1 MSIAKEADVNHIVLL
16 GNLTADPELR
26 YTQSG
31 KAVANFTLAVSHR
44 TKANGTWQDATDG
57 FFVCSA
63 WNHVAENVV
72 KSLSKGSRVL
82 VSGKLI
88 QRTWQDSDDKK
99 RTSVEIVA
107 SNVGPDLSFAT
118 AEITKAVPADSQ
130 TAEDKKAS

>member
-1 MSIAKEADVNHIVLL
+1 MNHVALV

-44 TKANGTWQDATDG
+44 TKANGQWQDVTDG
-57 FFVCSA
+57 FFGCSA
-63 WNHVAENVV
+63 WNHVAENVA

-82 VSGKLI
+82 VTGKLI
-88 QRTWQDSDDKK
+88 QRTWQDSDDNK

-118 AEITKAVPADSQ
+118 AEITKAAPADSQ
-130 TAEDKKAS
+130 AAEDKKAS